1 MSNTTTTSKQR
12 PTHTAY
18 SVRKYTQNGE
28 HKSDW
33 TRIGAAW
40 LHGDGEGFDIVLEAV
55 PVNGRI
61 ALRKNKPKSEQA
73 PDAPEQASQA

>member
-1 MSNTTTTSKQR
+1 MSNDATTTSSSKR

-18 SVRKYTQNGE
+18 SVRKYQKNGE

-33 TRIGAAW
+33 TQIGVAW
-40 LHGDGEGFDIVLEAV
+40 LHGDGNGFDIVLECI
-55 PVNGRI
+55 PVNGRV

-73 PDAPEQASQA
+73 